1 MPKKRK
7 FKCEENLRKKYDA
20 TKFLFAEK
28 KCFTQAH
35 VCCRLDTNRKHFR
48 NPKNGTIQLEKGSSY
63 CTYNEDNNQI
73 LII

>member
-7 FKCEENLRKKYDA
+7 FKCEESLTKKYDA

-28 KCFTQAH
+28 IIQAH
-35 VCCRLDTNRKHFR
+35 VCCHLDTNKKHFR
-48 NPKNGTIQLEKGSSY
+48 NPKNGTIQLERGPSY
-63 CTYNEDNNQI
+63 CTYNEDNYQI